1 MGTREGHP
9 KSRRP
14 EASEAIFAADG
25 PLAARKAGYRRRPEQ
40 VELARAVER
49 TFRERGVLLADAPT
63 GTGKSASYLA
73 PAILRALRAGEKVLV
88 STATLALQNQLLA
101 EDVPVVSSASSALL
115 GQPEEEGIS
124 YAVMKGRRNFLCG
137 QRHED
142 TLREGTLLDGKL
154 VSGLDRWAV
163 ETETGDRE
171 DLDFPV
177 PAWAWLEIASDG
189 EDCAPKGCRFREGC
203 FYYAHRERAQD
214 ADLVIVNHALLMAN
228 VASGG
233 NIFDTEGRH
242 LIIDEAHVLEGV
254 MSEALGARVSY
265 GRIRYAMRQAK
276 KKSEGAA
283 AHADRAEMAAELFF
297 GELEANR
304 TLGSE
309 GAAPAAYRTLKDALV
324 SVSEALTNDPKE
336 EANNLTGM
344 VARLLGDLRFFYS
357 EPEDEYAYAVVEGRR
372 SFRKGRKGGVT
383 GEPLPELKAW
393 LVETGAA
400 FREGLLP
407 LFEEGGVVL
416 TSATLA
422 TGSGEKRSFSYAR
435 DRLGLGEPLE
445 KQARSVGEHLGS
457 EVFDYASR
465 CLLYV
470 DEGEGTSAVVP
481 SNIPAREREAA
492 AGARRAEDL
501 VKLSGGRALVLLSTS
516 RAVEAYRRI
525 FAPPF
530 PVRFQGDD
538 SPGRLVQ
545 WLKETEGAVLVGTR
559 SFWTGVDVPGEAV
572 SLVVIDR
579 VPFPVPD
586 DPVIK
591 RLSERAGKEWFR
603 TVSLP
608 RAQVALR
615 QGAGR
620 LMRRD
625 TDRGVIALLDPRLHR
640 KSWGKAV
647 LASLPPAPVTGSLR
661 EVERFFGGDTAWARK
676 ETG

>member
-1 MGTREGHP
+1 MGGGRSGGLG
-9 KSRRP
+9 
-14 EASEAIFAADG
+14 ALFAAGG
-25 PLAARKAGYRRRPEQ
+25 PLAVRKAGYRRRPEQ

-88 STATLALQNQLLA
+88 STATLALQNQLLT
-101 EDVPVVSSASSALL
+101 EDVPVVSAASSSLL
-115 GQPEEEGIS
+115 GQPEEEGIT

-142 TLREGTLLDGKL
+142 TLREGTLLDADL
-154 VSGLDRWAV
+154 SSSLDRWAV

-171 DLDFPV
+171 DLTFPV
-177 PAWAWLEIASDG
+177 PAWAWTEVASDG
-189 EDCAPKGCRFREGC
+189 EDCSPRGCRFRDGC
-203 FYYAHRERAQD
+203 FYYAHREQAQD
-214 ADLVIVNHALLMAN
+214 ADLVIVNHALLLAN

-233 NIFDTEGRH
+233 NILDTEGRH
-242 LIIDEAHVLEGV
+242 LVIDEAHVLEDV
-254 MSEALGARVSY
+254 MSEAFGARVSY
-265 GRIRYAMRQAK
+265 GRVRYAMRQAK
-276 KKSEGAA
+276 KKSEGASV
-283 AHADRAEMAAELFF
+283 HADRAEMAAEIFF
-297 GELEANR
+297 GELGANGS
-304 TLGSE
+304 LGSE
-309 GAAPAAYRTLKDALV
+309 AAAPGSYQTLKDALV
-324 SVSEALTNDPKE
+324 SVSEALANDPKE
-336 EANNLTGM
+336 EANNLAGM

-357 EPEDEYAYAVVEGRR
+357 RLEEEYAYAVVEGRR
-372 SFRKGRKGGVT
+372 SFRRGRKGGVT

-393 LVETGAA
+393 LVDTGKA
-400 FREGLLP
+400 FREDLLP
-407 LFEEGGVVL
+407 LFGDGGVAL

-422 TGSGEKRSFSYAR
+422 TGTGDRRSFSYAR
-435 DRLGLGEPLE
+435 GRLGLDAPVKGR
-445 KQARSVGEHLGS
+445 KVHEHLGS

-470 DEGEGTSAVVP
+470 DEGQANP
-481 SNIPAREREAA
+481 SDAPGDVPARERESA
-492 AGARRAEDL
+492 AGAKRAEEL

-516 RAVEAYRRI
+516 RAVEAYRRV

-538 SPGRLVQ
+538 SPGRLVR

-559 SFWTGVDVPGEAV
+559 SFWTGVDVPGESV

-591 RLSERAGKEWFR
+591 RLSERAGKDWFR
-603 TVSLP
+603 AVSLP
-608 RAQVALR
+608 KAQVALR

-625 TDRGVIALLDPRLHR
+625 TDRGVIALLDPRLR
-640 KSWGKAV
+640 KKSWGKAI
-647 LASLPPAPVTGSLR
+647 LASLPEAPVTGSLR
-661 EVERFFGGDTAWARK
+661 EVEHFF
-676 ETG
+676 E